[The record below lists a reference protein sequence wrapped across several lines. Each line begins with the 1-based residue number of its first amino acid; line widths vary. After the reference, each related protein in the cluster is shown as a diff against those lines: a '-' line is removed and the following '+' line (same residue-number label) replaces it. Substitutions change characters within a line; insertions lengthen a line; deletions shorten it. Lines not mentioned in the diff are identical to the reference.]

1 MAQTHSLTH
10 SAAFAEF
17 QGLWEARMATE
28 RGFDLRVAEALMD
41 VLMSITSRMNEGQR
55 SGSVT

>member
-1 MAQTHSLTH
+1 
-10 SAAFAEF
+10 
-17 QGLWEARMATE
+17 MATE